1 MKNEEKSLIFA
12 LAQLVCDWNVK
23 ETRTDG
29 RFKKKKK
36 EKAIFVKM
44 KKKKERRI
52 QSAHQHRI
60 KTLITASNDRFFPQ
74 PHGKKS

>member
-44 KKKKERRI
+44 KKKRETHPI
-52 QSAHQHRI
+52 SSSASHKNPHHRI
-60 KTLITASNDRFFPQ
+60 E
-74 PHGKKS
+74 

>member
-44 KKKKERRI
+44 KKKKRETHPI
-52 QSAHQHRI
+52 SSSASHKNPHHRI
-60 KTLITASNDRFFPQ
+60 E
-74 PHGKKS
+74 

>member
-1 MKNEEKSLIFA
+1 LIFA

-44 KKKKERRI
+44 KKKKRD
-52 QSAHQHRI
+52 
-60 KTLITASNDRFFPQ
+60 ASNQ
-74 PHGKKS
+74 LISIA